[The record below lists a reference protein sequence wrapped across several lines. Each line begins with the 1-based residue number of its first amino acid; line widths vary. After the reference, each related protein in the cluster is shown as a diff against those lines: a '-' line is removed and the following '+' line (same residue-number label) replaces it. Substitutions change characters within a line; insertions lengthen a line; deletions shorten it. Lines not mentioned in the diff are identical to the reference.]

1 MHIVPA
7 KQPAETRPRSARTMA
22 ARIPPAGGPPDYA
35 QAFPP
40 SLQWRDIHRFFRKGN
55 PMVQGRL
62 AGRKALVT
70 GSTQGIGA
78 AIALRLAQDGADVV
92 LNGRDPDG
100 APGGLIECIAALGCR
115 AVYVAADL
123 SSGAAEAGRLVDEAA
138 QALRGLD
145 ILVNNAGVER
155 RADFWDV
162 TEEDYD
168 LVMDTNVKGLFF
180 ATQAFVRHLRA
191 RKDEGAIVNISSVH
205 EEIAFPHFASYCAS
219 KGALRMLARNL
230 ASELAP
236 LGIRV
241 NNVAPGA
248 IATPINA
255 QLMDNPEQL
264 RALNAQIPLGRMGQP
279 EDVAGLVAFL
289 SGDEARYITGG
300 THFVDGGLTYHYTE
314 Q

>member
-1 MHIVPA
+1 MA
-7 KQPAETRPRSARTMA
+7 K
-22 ARIPPAGGPPDYA
+22 G
-35 QAFPP
+35 
-40 SLQWRDIHRFFRKGN
+40 H
-55 PMVQGRL
+55 L

-78 AIALRLAQDGADVV
+78 AIALRFAQDGADVV

-100 APGGLIECIAALGCR
+100 APQELIERISSLGQR
-115 AVYVAADL
+115 AVYVAADI
-123 SSGAAEAGRLVDEAA
+123 SGGAAEAARLVQEAA
-138 QALRGLD
+138 TALGGLD

-180 ATQAFVRHLRA
+180 ATQAFVRHVRA
-191 RKDEGAIVNISSVH
+191 QGQGQQSASRSSDAAAPRSRGVVVNISSVH

-219 KGALRMLARNL
+219 KGALRMLTRNL
-230 ASELAP
+230 ATELAP
-236 LGIRV
+236 LGIRI

-248 IATPINA
+248 IATPINTD
-255 QLMDNPEQL
+255 LLNNPEQL
-264 RALNAQIPLGRMGQP
+264 RALTAQIPLGRMGQP

-289 SGDEARYITGG
+289 AGDEARYITGG
-300 THFVDGGLTYHYTE
+300 THFVDGGLTYHYAE